1 MGKHEFTCDNCFEEG
16 HEYGQKSLE
25 IFSMEETKEDPKVVE
40 SLGLCEG
47 CYDEIR
53 EMLIRK
59 KKVKKSEE
67 TRFFE
72 TNEYHEHR
80 TATLKKRAW
89 DMMREAVDA
98 QWRKDE
104 FLKLP
109 ADRKRK
115 IEATKDFF
123 DEGDE
128 SDTDEEEGEGD
139 EPPRKKHKSSVE
151 SE

>member
-16 HEYGQKSLE
+16 HEYGQRSLE
-25 IFSMEETKEDPKVVE
+25 IFSMEETKEDPKVVD

-47 CYDEIR
+47 CYDEIT

-59 KKVKKSEE
+59 KKAKKNEE
-67 TRFFE
+67 TQFFQ
-72 TNEYHEHR
+72 TDAYHKHR

-89 DMMREAVDA
+89 DMMREAVNAELKRD
-98 QWRKDE
+98 QLR
-104 FLKLP
+104 KLP

-128 SDTDEEEGEGD
+128 SDTGDEEEGD
-139 EPPRKKHKSSVE
+139 EPPHKKQKVAE